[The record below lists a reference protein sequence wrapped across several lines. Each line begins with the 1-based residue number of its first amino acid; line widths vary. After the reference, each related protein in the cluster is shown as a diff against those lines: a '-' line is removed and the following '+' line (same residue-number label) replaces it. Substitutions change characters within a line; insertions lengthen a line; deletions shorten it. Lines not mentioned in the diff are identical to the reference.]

1 MFGKRVKI
9 WSSYN
14 GYVDP
19 KLILDK
25 QELEFV
31 NMSPNKDPYY
41 EYEGD
46 SGFDL
51 RAWITKDEDGAKID
65 KEDNKHFITLKPLER
80 RMIHTGLYFK
90 LPAFTEIQV
99 RPRSGCSIKEGLTLI
114 NCVGTVDECYRGEVC
129 VLAINLSD
137 KKLTIKSGERIAQG
151 VLCPVYNSYLVNL
164 KRVDNI
170 INNTER
176 GNNGYGSTG
185 KK

>member
-9 WSSYN
+9 WSIYN
-14 GYVDP
+14 GYIDP
-19 KLILDK
+19 KLILDE

-51 RAWITKDEDGAKID
+51 RAWITKEEDGAKID

-114 NCVGTVDECYRGEVC
+114 NCVGTVDEKFRGEVC
-129 VLAINLSD
+129 ILAINLSNN
-137 KKLTIKSGERIAQG
+137 KVNIKSGERIAQG
-151 VLCPVYNSYLVNL
+151 VLCPVYNSSLVNL
-164 KRVDNI
+164 KKQNDI
-170 INNTER
+170 PHDTER
-176 GNNGYGSTG
+176 GDNGYGSTN
-185 KK
+185 KN

>member
-9 WSSYN
+9 WSNYN
-14 GYVDP
+14 GYIDP
-19 KLILDK
+19 KLILDE

-51 RAWITKDEDGAKID
+51 RAWITKDDDGAKVD
-65 KEDNKHFITLKPLER
+65 KDDNKAFITLKPLER

-99 RPRSGCSIKEGLTLI
+99 RPRSGCSIKEGLTVI
-114 NCVGTVDECYRGEVC
+114 NSPGTVDEGYRNEVC

-137 KKLTIKSGERIAQG
+137 KKIVIKDGERIAQA

-164 KRVDNI
+164 KKTDEIVKD
-170 INNTER
+170 TER
-176 GNNGYGSTG
+176 GGNGYGSSG
-185 KK
+185 KN

>member
-9 WSSYN
+9 WSNYN
-14 GYVDP
+14 GYIDP
-19 KLILDK
+19 KLILDE

-51 RAWITKDEDGAKID
+51 RAWITKEEDGAKID

-99 RPRSGCSIKEGLTLI
+99 RPRSGCSIKEGFDGYQFARYGRRRLQKRSVRVGNQLI
-114 NCVGTVDECYRGEVC
+114 GQKDCNQGWRKNCTSSIMSCLQFVPC
-129 VLAINLSD
+129 
-137 KKLTIKSGERIAQG
+137 
-151 VLCPVYNSYLVNL
+151 
-164 KRVDNI
+164 
-170 INNTER
+170 
-176 GNNGYGSTG
+176 
-185 KK
+185 